1 MPSRSPSSARSSR
14 ALYAPRLKPLAQ
26 AIALLLVA
34 GGAQAA
40 GQPFSAAWF
49 AAKGAAQGGA
59 AGAPRP
65 GAQLPGA
72 PPPLAQQ
79 QRVNQQLQ
87 RSMANL
93 NNTVAAIAAQQAAQA
108 AGRQAALNLPQDVPD
123 GLGEGGLKVDAS
135 LPFEQAWQNAKG
147 PVQTQAAGK
156 TTVSIEQTADK
167 AVLNW
172 ETFNVGRNTTDR
184 KSVV

>member
-1 MPSRSPSSARSSR
+1 MLKDPFAMLSRSPSSARSSR

-65 GAQLPGA
+65 GAQLPG
-72 PPPLAQQ
+72 
-79 QRVNQQLQ
+79 RRRRW
-87 RSMANL
+87 RSSSGS
-93 NNTVAAIAAQQAAQA
+93 T
-108 AGRQAALNLPQDVPD
+108 
-123 GLGEGGLKVDAS
+123 S
-135 LPFEQAWQNAKG
+135 
-147 PVQTQAAGK
+147 
-156 TTVSIEQTADK
+156 SC
-167 AVLNW
+167 
-172 ETFNVGRNTTDR
+172 
-184 KSVV
+184 SVRWPT

>member
-1 MPSRSPSSARSSR
+1 MLKDPFAMPSRSPSSARSSR

-108 AGRQAALNLPQDVPD
+108 AGRQAALNLRRMFRT
-123 GLGEGGLKVDAS
+123 GSARAAS
-135 LPFEQAWQNAKG
+135 RSTPRCRSSR
-147 PVQTQAAGK
+147 P
-156 TTVSIEQTADK
+156 
-167 AVLNW
+167 
-172 ETFNVGRNTTDR
+172 GRTPRDR
-184 KSVV
+184 CRPRPPARPR

>member
-59 AGAPRP
+59 AVRNCAPCSTRT
-65 GAQLPGA
+65 A
-72 PPPLAQQ
+72 P
-79 QRVNQQLQ
+79 
-87 RSMANL
+87 
-93 NNTVAAIAAQQAAQA
+93 AAS
-108 AGRQAALNLPQDVPD
+108 V
-123 GLGEGGLKVDAS
+123 K
-135 LPFEQAWQNAKG
+135 
-147 PVQTQAAGK
+147 
-156 TTVSIEQTADK
+156 
-167 AVLNW
+167 
-172 ETFNVGRNTTDR
+172 VGRLPAL
-184 KSVV
+184 S